1 MRTGERAL
9 SLLSTPLNVHI
20 LEALKDEE
28 RGLTELTRAVGL
40 PPASTMRSY
49 LRSLVETGVLAR
61 QREGGFPGGVSYALT
76 PAGRGLLGVGEV
88 LEQWLRGAPEMPIAL
103 GSTASKS
110 ATKALVDGWCA
121 NIVRAL
127 ASRPMPLT
135 KLDRLIPQ
143 VSYPTLERRLT
154 AMRLVG
160 LVEARRG
167 ELGGV
172 AGALPLDA
180 HPVERR
186 VGEIREPLCAA
197 LAAAAAWES
206 LFFADAP
213 VDRIDVEA
221 GLLLAVPLLELP
233 PGITGA
239 CRLTVEM
246 GSGSDREY
254 AGVTLAVADSSIAS
268 CVTRLD
274 DAADASIS
282 GSPADWCRSMTGAED
297 GRIEFGGD
305 TWIGRGVMA
314 SLREV
319 LSPQPAGVR

>member
-9 SLLSTPLNVHI
+9 SLLSAPLNVHI

-49 LRSLVETGVLAR
+49 LRSLVEAGVLVR
-61 QREGGFPGGVSYALT
+61 QREGGFPGGVSYSLT
-76 PAGRGLLGVGEV
+76 PAGQGLLEVGEV
-88 LEQWLRGAPEMPIAL
+88 LEQWLREAPEMPISL

-110 ATKALVDGWCA
+110 STKAFVDGWCA

-154 AMRLVG
+154 AMKLAG
-160 LVEARRG
+160 LVEARRQG
-167 ELGGV
+167 SGRGTPYCVTPWLRRAV
-172 AGALPLDA
+172 AT
-180 HPVERR
+180 
-186 VGEIREPLCAA
+186 

-206 LFFADAP
+206 RFFAEAP

-239 CRLTVEM
+239 CRLTVEL
-246 GSGSDREY
+246 GSGSNRDY
-254 AGVTLAVADSSIAS
+254 AGVSLVIEDSRVSS

-274 DAADASIS
+274 GEVDASIS
-282 GSPADWCRSMTGAED
+282 GTPADWCRSMAGAED
-297 GRIEFGGD
+297 GRIQFGGD
-305 TWIGRGVMA
+305 TWVGRGVMA

-319 LSPQPAGVR
+319 LSPHPVGAR

>member
-9 SLLSTPLNVHI
+9 SLLSAPLNVHI
-20 LEALKDEE
+20 LDALKDEE

-76 PAGRGLLGVGEV
+76 PAGRGLLEVGEV

-135 KLDRLIPQ
+135 KLDRLIPK

-154 AMRLVG
+154 AMKLIG

-167 ELGGV
+167 GSGRGTPYCVTPWL
-172 AGALPLDA
+172 
-180 HPVERR
+180 RR
-186 VGEIREPLCAA
+186 AVAA

-206 LFFADAP
+206 RFFAEAP
-213 VDRIDVEA
+213 VERIDVEA

-233 PGITGA
+233 PGINGA
-239 CRLTVEM
+239 CRLTVEL
-246 GSGSDREY
+246 GSGSDGDY
-254 AGVTLAVADSSIAS
+254 AGVTLVVADSSIDS

-274 DAADASIS
+274 GAVDASIT
-282 GSPADWCRSMTGAED
+282 GSPADWCRSMAGAED
-297 GRIEFGGD
+297 GRIRFGGD
-305 TWIGRGVMA
+305 TWIARGVMA

-319 LSPQPAGVR
+319 LAPRPAGVR